1 MKKRIWVGLLI
12 CLVMLSGGTTVNAYE
27 RALFKD
33 FVAGGEADNEKL
45 HASVNCA
52 TTGKSMDISF
62 QTTELSEKTY
72 STVTAYKS
80 ERMDI
85 DTKGSVMVGVANM
98 QNQAARMNFSVIDE
112 GGSVFQVQEGCYVAL
127 CDDQMTYA
135 QVVNGCFDIPAGFS
149 GELEIP
155 FPVMEAEQKLSGK
168 ITGYGFVCVSAGQSR
183 YHLKFYDMNFLD
195 ESEAVDAQ
203 KAVLLKI
210 IGEEA
215 VRKPETGFSTVSYT
229 AAAYNMLGEEKPAD
243 AEFSISGKS
252 KAGVSVTKDGLL
264 KVLPE
269 ADEEV
274 VLYAKDKK
282 QGLWTEATIKLE
294 RSWTT
299 LVLTENGYDASIAK
313 AEDVPPIIDGDI
325 WEIQEEG
332 IWIIRG
338 VFVAGVLIFFVYYA
352 IKRRKLR
359 KFKEMAVEGEEEQTD
374 SFVDT
379 GKVVN
384 TEEPKES
391 KAADVQDIDI
401 INLDEEDEK
410 TDDVVPEITGEIPED
425 IKEDVSKDLQ
435 QDIEEEVQKN
445 VPEDIAE
452 EMQEDIVEEIQK
464 DVPEEIA
471 QEVQEKIAEEIQ
483 ADVAE
488 EVHEN
493 VPEDIQEETEDE
505 KQDLCAAEM
514 IRPAYRAVTVVQTER
529 KTKTKDI
536 TPVRDEKVWEL
547 QEQETRIKKVV
558 LVAGAVILFVCCAHK
573 RRKKRR
579 NR

>member
-1 MKKRIWVGLLI
+1 MKKRIWIGLLI
-12 CLVMLSGGTTVNAYE
+12 CLVMLSRGTTVNAYE

-62 QTTELSEKTY
+62 QTTELSEETY

-112 GGSVFQVQEGCYVAL
+112 EGSVFQVQEGCYVAL
-127 CDDQMTYA
+127 RDDQTTYA

-215 VRKPETGFSTVSYT
+215 VRKPETGFSTVSYK

-338 VFVAGVLIFFVYYA
+338 VLVAGVLIFFVYYA

-471 QEVQEKIAEEIQ
+471 QEVQ

-536 TPVRDEKVWEL
+536 TPVRDEEVWEL
-547 QEQETRIKKVV
+547 QKQETRIKKVV

>member
-1 MKKRIWVGLLI
+1 MKKWICTGMLI
-12 CLVMLSGGTTVNAYE
+12 CLVVLSGGMTVNAYE
-27 RALFKD
+27 RAELKD

-52 TTGKSMDISF
+52 ATGKSMDISF
-62 QTTELSEKTY
+62 RTTELPEETY

-80 ERMDI
+80 ERMQI
-85 DTKGSVMVGVANM
+85 DPEGSVMVGVANM
-98 QNQAARMNFSVIDE
+98 QNQAARMNFSAIDE
-112 GGSVFQVQEGCYVAL
+112 EGSVFLVQEGCYVVL
-127 CDDQMTYA
+127 RDDQTTYA

-155 FPVMEAEQKLSGK
+155 FAVMEAEQKLSGT

-195 ESEAVDAQ
+195 GSEAVDAQ

-210 IGEEA
+210 IGEET

-243 AEFSISGKS
+243 VEFSISGKS

-269 ADEEV
+269 ADEEA

-282 QGLWTEATIKLE
+282 QGLWTELTIRLE

-313 AEDVPPIIDGDI
+313 AEDIPPIIDGDI

-332 IWIIRG
+332 LWIIRG
-338 VFVAGVLIFFVYYA
+338 VLVAGVLIFFVYYA
-352 IKRRKLR
+352 VKRRKLR
-359 KFKEMAVEGEEEQTD
+359 RFKELPAVE
-374 SFVDT
+374 
-379 GKVVN
+379 
-384 TEEPKES
+384 EEPEQKDNRSVDAGRSENAEEPEES
-391 KAADVQDIDI
+391 KAVEDIVI

-410 TDDVVPEITGEIPED
+410 TDDIVSEITEEIPEEVN
-425 IKEDVSKDLQ
+425 EDVRKDMQ
-435 QDIEEEVQKN
+435 EEIAQGVQ
-445 VPEDIAE
+445 EEIAE
-452 EMQEDIVEEIQK
+452 EIQKDMQEEIVQEIREDVQGEIAEEIQK
-464 DVPEEIA
+464 DV
-471 QEVQEKIAEEIQ
+471 QG
-483 ADVAE
+483 
-488 EVHEN
+488 
-493 VPEDIQEETEDE
+493 DIPEETEDE

-514 IRPAYRAVTVVQTER
+514 IRPAYKAVTVVQTER
-529 KTKTKDI
+529 KAKTKDI
-536 TPVRDEKVWEL
+536 TPVRDEEVWEL
-547 QEQETRIKKVV
+547 QEKEARIKQIA
-558 LVAGAVILFVCCAHK
+558 LVAGVVILFVCCAHK
-573 RRKKRR
+573 RKKKRR

>member
-62 QTTELSEKTY
+62 QTTELSEETY

-85 DTKGSVMVGVANM
+85 DTKGSVMVGVTNM

-112 GGSVFQVQEGCYVAL
+112 EGSVFQVQEGCYVAL
-127 CDDQMTYA
+127 RDDQTTYA

-215 VRKPETGFSTVSYT
+215 VRKPETGFSTVSYK

-471 QEVQEKIAEEIQ
+471 QEVQ

-558 LVAGAVILFVCCAHK
+558 LVAGAVILFVCCVHK

>member
-1 MKKRIWVGLLI
+1 MKKRIWFGLLI

-62 QTTELSEKTY
+62 QTTELSEETY

-112 GGSVFQVQEGCYVAL
+112 EGSVFQVQEGCYVAL
-127 CDDQMTYA
+127 SDDQTTYA

-195 ESEAVDAQ
+195 GSEAVDAQ

-215 VRKPETGFSTVSYT
+215 VRKPETGFSTVSYK

-338 VFVAGVLIFFVYYA
+338 VLIAGVLIFFVYYA

-471 QEVQEKIAEEIQ
+471 QEVQ

-493 VPEDIQEETEDE
+493 VPEDIPEETEDE

-536 TPVRDEKVWEL
+536 TPVRDEEVWEL
-547 QEQETRIKKVV
+547 QKQETRIKKVV

>member
-12 CLVMLSGGTTVNAYE
+12 CLVMLSVGTTVNAYE
-27 RALFKD
+27 RVVFKD

-52 TTGKSMDISF
+52 ATGKSMDISF
-62 QTTELSEKTY
+62 QTTELSEETY
-72 STVTAYKS
+72 STVTAYRS
-80 ERMDI
+80 ERMEV
-85 DTKGSVMVGVANM
+85 DTQGSVMVGVANM

-112 GGSVFQVQEGCYVAL
+112 EGSVFQVQEGCYVAL
-127 CDDQMTYA
+127 RDDQTTYA

-168 ITGYGFVCVSAGQSR
+168 ITGYGFVCVSAGQTR
-183 YHLKFYDMNFLD
+183 YHLKFYDMNFLE

-215 VRKPETGFSTVSYT
+215 VRRPETGFSTVSYT
-229 AAAYNMLGEEKPAD
+229 AKAYNMLGEEKPAD

-274 VLYAKDKK
+274 ILYAKDKK

-313 AEDVPPIIDGDI
+313 ADDIPPIIDGDI

-338 VFVAGVLIFFVYYA
+338 VLAAGVLIFFVYYA

-359 KFKEMAVEGEEEQTD
+359 KFKELPAVEEEQKD
-374 SFVDT
+374 SRPVDA
-379 GKVVN
+379 GKIEN
-384 TEEPKES
+384 AEEPKES
-391 KAADVQDIDI
+391 KAADVQDIVI

-410 TDDVVPEITGEIPED
+410 TDDIVPEITEEIPED
-425 IKEDVSKDLQ
+425 VNEDVRKDMQ
-435 QDIEEEVQKN
+435 EEIAQEVQEDIAEDIQKD
-445 VPEDIAE
+445 VQEDIAEDIQKDVQEEIAQEMREDVQGDIAE
-452 EMQEDIVEEIQK
+452 EMQED
-464 DVPEEIA
+464 
-471 QEVQEKIAEEIQ
+471 VQG
-483 ADVAE
+483 
-488 EVHEN
+488 
-493 VPEDIQEETEDE
+493 DIPEETEDE

-514 IRPAYRAVTVVQTER
+514 IRPAYKAVTVVQTER
-529 KTKTKDI
+529 KAKTKDI
-536 TPVRDEKVWEL
+536 TPVRDEEVWEL
-547 QEQETRIKKVV
+547 QEQETRIKKIA

-573 RRKKRR
+573 RKKKRR

>member
-62 QTTELSEKTY
+62 QTTELSEETY

-112 GGSVFQVQEGCYVAL
+112 EGSVFQVQEGCYVAL
-127 CDDQMTYA
+127 RDDQTTYA

-215 VRKPETGFSTVSYT
+215 VRKPETGFSTVSYK

-332 IWIIRG
+332 LWIIRG
-338 VFVAGVLIFFVYYA
+338 VLVAGVLIFFVYYA

-425 IKEDVSKDLQ
+425 IKEDVLSTCLKEG
-435 QDIEEEVQKN
+435 I
-445 VPEDIAE
+445 
-452 EMQEDIVEEIQK
+452 MQTKESAK
-464 DVPEEIA
+464 LNFG
-471 QEVQEKIAEEIQ
+471 EKI
-483 ADVAE
+483 V
-488 EVHEN
+488 
-493 VPEDIQEETEDE
+493 
-505 KQDLCAAEM
+505 K
-514 IRPAYRAVTVVQTER
+514 TVCGLF
-529 KTKTKDI
+529 
-536 TPVRDEKVWEL
+536 TPML
-547 QEQETRIKKVV
+547 
-558 LVAGAVILFVCCAHK
+558 
-573 RRKKRR
+573 
-579 NR
+579 

>member
-1 MKKRIWVGLLI
+1 MKKRIWFGLLI

-62 QTTELSEKTY
+62 QTTELSEETY

-112 GGSVFQVQEGCYVAL
+112 EGSVFQVQEGCYVAL
-127 CDDQMTYA
+127 SDDQTTYA

-195 ESEAVDAQ
+195 GSEAVDAQ

-215 VRKPETGFSTVSYT
+215 VRKPETGFSTVSYK

-338 VFVAGVLIFFVYYA
+338 VLVAGVLIFFVYYA

-445 VPEDIAE
+445 VQEDIAE

-471 QEVQEKIAEEIQ
+471 QEVQ

-558 LVAGAVILFVCCAHK
+558 LVAGAVILFVCCVHK

>member
-12 CLVMLSGGTTVNAYE
+12 CLVMLSRGTTVNAYE

-112 GGSVFQVQEGCYVAL
+112 EGSVFQVQEGCYVAL
-127 CDDQMTYA
+127 RDDQTTYA

-215 VRKPETGFSTVSYT
+215 VRKPETGFSTVSYK

-471 QEVQEKIAEEIQ
+471 QEVQ

-547 QEQETRIKKVV
+547 QEQETRIKKVA
-558 LVAGAVILFVCCAHK
+558 LVAGAVILFVCCVHK

>member
-1 MKKRIWVGLLI
+1 MKKRIWIGLLI

-62 QTTELSEKTY
+62 QTTELSEETY

-112 GGSVFQVQEGCYVAL
+112 EGSVFQVQEGCYVAL
-127 CDDQMTYA
+127 RDDQTTYA

-215 VRKPETGFSTVSYT
+215 VRKPETGFSTVSYK

-338 VFVAGVLIFFVYYA
+338 VLVAGVLIFFVYYA

-471 QEVQEKIAEEIQ
+471 QEVQ

-536 TPVRDEKVWEL
+536 TPVRDEEVWEL
-547 QEQETRIKKVV
+547 QKQETRIKKVV